1 MGIVSA
7 MSIRSTIVQG
17 FDGREVIVPNEK
29 ILTSSVTTYTKS
41 SRHARIKID
50 IGVGYDADLKQVLD
64 ILNRIPRQHKL
75 VLDDPAPNAFLME
88 FGPSSV
94 NFSLFAWVADLG
106 QKVTTQ
112 QDLVLTIM
120 DTFAKHNIE
129 IPYAQQEIRLRDV
142 PWEALAIR
150 QSTASVGVQS

>member
-1 MGIVSA
+1 M
-7 MSIRSTIVQG
+7 
-17 FDGREVIVPNEK
+17 
-29 ILTSSVTTYTKS
+29 
-41 SRHARIKID
+41 
-50 IGVGYDADLKQVLD
+50 
-64 ILNRIPRQHKL
+64 
-75 VLDDPAPNAFLME
+75 APSAFLME